1 MRNLEIEQQ
10 LIFCEKYG
18 INPSELLLLEIILLA
33 QEDDD
38 PELVQSYFSS
48 RMCARGSTIDLL
60 QGLQDAGVILKTY
73 KIPEKG
79 QKFDIFAVPINKN
92 LVKDFHKSSFE
103 MGEELFEN
111 YPLSTVVNGLEYKLR
126 RISNKFNS
134 LEDAYKAYGKAIRW
148 KPEAHAR
155 VLELIEQG
163 KENGYQFTHLGD
175 FIVDRDWLNMEA
187 IAKDGVMMNSNTTM
201 L

>member
-1 MRNLEIEQQ
+1 MRNLETQ
-10 LIFCEKYG
+10 LAFCEKYG
-18 INPSELLLLEIILLA
+18 INPSELLLLEIILIA

-38 PELVQSYFSS
+38 PELVQSYFKS
-48 RMCARGSTIDLL
+48 RLCARGSTIDLL

-92 LVKDFHKSSFE
+92 LVKDYHKNSFD
-103 MGEELFEN
+103 MGEELFKA
-111 YPLSTVVNGLEYKLR
+111 YPLSTVVNGVEYKLR
-126 RISNKFNS
+126 RISKKFDS
-134 LEDAYKAYGKAIRW
+134 LEDAYRAYGKAIRW
-148 KPEAHAR
+148 KPEAHDR

-163 KENGYQFTHLGD
+163 KENGYQFTNLGD
-175 FIVDRDWLNMEA
+175 FIVDHEWLNMEA
-187 IAKDGVMMNSNTTM
+187 ISKDGVMNSNTTM

>member
-38 PELVQSYFSS
+38 PELVQLYFNS

-79 QKFDIFAVPINKN
+79 QKFDIFSVPINKN
-92 LVKDFHKSSFE
+92 LVKDFHKGSFE
-103 MGEELFEN
+103 MGKELFDI

-126 RISNKFNS
+126 RISKKFDS
-134 LEDAYKAYGKAIRW
+134 LEDAYRAYGKAIRW

-155 VLELIEQG
+155 VLELIKQG
-163 KENGYQFTHLGD
+163 KENGYQFTNLGD